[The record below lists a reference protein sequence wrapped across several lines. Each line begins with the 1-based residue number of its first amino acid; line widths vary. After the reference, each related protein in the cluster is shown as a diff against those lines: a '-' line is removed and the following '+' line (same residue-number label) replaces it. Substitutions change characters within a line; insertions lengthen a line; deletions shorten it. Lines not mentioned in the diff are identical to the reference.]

1 VIHENSVV
9 AAITKEGAAEF
20 SDIRWCF
27 HPARRFRIE
36 ISKFLQP
43 SILLPGGLP
52 IGVNGIKLYAGF
64 SVCHH
69 HRAGTILRIPCRPT
83 AQRECHRRSRRT
95 LALDDFAFG
104 SDGSIFAAG
113 QGGEITRIFP
123 DGTMT
128 LIPTGTFG
136 NAAVA
141 FGRTPSDSHSLYVV
155 NNGGVFLSLP
165 NGPEAGS
172 IVRLDTDITG
182 VLPETQIV
190 PEPSTMALGLVGLT
204 LACSGAASFPVS
216 TREGF
221 QVLRISA
228 TWSGHYWFFPPAI
241 KRLLYRLRSN
251 LHVRM
256 PGCCP
261 DAV

>member
-27 HPARRFRIE
+27 HPARRLRIE

-52 IGVNGIKLYAGF
+52 IGVNGIKLYAG
-64 SVCHH
+64 SVYV
-69 HRAGTILRIPCRPT
+69 TITGPALSCEFPSRPT

-95 LALDDFAFG
+95 LVLDDFAFG

-221 QVLRISA
+221 QVLR
-228 TWSGHYWFFPPAI
+228 
-241 KRLLYRLRSN
+241 L
-251 LHVRM
+251 VRH
-256 PGCCP
+256 GP
-261 DAV
+261 DITGSFHQR